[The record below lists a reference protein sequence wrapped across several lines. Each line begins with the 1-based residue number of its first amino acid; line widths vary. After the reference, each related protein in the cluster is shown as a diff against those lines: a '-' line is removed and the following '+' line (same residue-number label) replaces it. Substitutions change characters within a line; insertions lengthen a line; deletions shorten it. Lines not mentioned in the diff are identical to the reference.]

1 LLVRLE
7 LASTHNL
14 ASHNC
19 VLICAVNSADARI
32 DLQALVGD
40 TIMRMRFWLI
50 FILVTFVALSILGSS
65 CRAHAQQDES
75 GKPAEKAES
84 DRRADRN
91 AEAQESSSRDTKIDI
106 SPPKDDAKTHPN
118 SASAMEEVEGK
129 PPTDDV
135 QEFHPWNPL
144 KALKD
149 VEVGDFYFKRK
160 NYRAALDRY
169 KEALYYKQ
177 DDAVATFRAA
187 QCQEKLG
194 SVAEALANY
203 EAYLRILPDGPFAA
217 DAGKSIERLNGS
229 PGASPAKK
237 N

>member
-1 LLVRLE
+1 MSE
-7 LASTHNL
+7 AS
-14 ASHNC
+14 A
-19 VLICAVNSADARI
+19 
-32 DLQALVGD
+32 GD
-40 TIMRMRFWLI
+40 TMTSMRCRSWLRLMSLALG
-50 FILVTFVALSILGSS
+50 FLILFPSS
-65 CRAHAQQDES
+65 GLAQQSDS
-75 GKPAEKAES
+75 GKSSAKPAADS
-84 DRRADRN
+84 DRRADWE

-118 SASAMEEVEGK
+118 SSSALEEVEGK
-129 PPTDDV
+129 PSGDDV

-177 DDAVATFRAA
+177 NDAIATFRAA

-203 EAYLRILPDGPFAA
+203 QAYLRILPEGPFAS
-217 DAGKSIERLNGS
+217 DAQKSIERLSGS
-229 PGASPAKK
+229 PGAASAKK

>member
-1 LLVRLE
+1 MQF
-7 LASTHNL
+7 
-14 ASHNC
+14 
-19 VLICAVNSADARI
+19 NSAEARI
-32 DLQALVGD
+32 DRQALVGD
-40 TIMRMRFWLI
+40 TIMRMRLWLL
-50 FILVTFVALSILGSS
+50 FLLVTFLAFSLLGSP
-65 CRAHAQQDES
+65 CRAHAQQGD
-75 GKPAEKAES
+75 EKAES
-84 DRRADRN
+84 ERRADRN

-177 DDAVATFRAA
+177 NDAVATFRAA
-187 QCQEKLG
+187 ECQEKLG
-194 SVAEALANY
+194 LVSEALANY
-203 EAYLRILPDGPFAA
+203 ELYLRILPDGPFAA

-229 PGASPAKK
+229 PGASSAKK

>member
-1 LLVRLE
+1 M
-7 LASTHNL
+7 T
-14 ASHNC
+14 
-19 VLICAVNSADARI
+19 
-32 DLQALVGD
+32 
-40 TIMRMRFWLI
+40 MRFWLL
-50 FILVTFVALSILGSS
+50 FVLVTSLTISLLASPG
-65 CRAHAQQDES
+65 RAYVQQGES
-75 GKPAEKAES
+75 GKPAEKAEH
-84 DRRADRN
+84 DRRADRE

-118 SASAMEEVEGK
+118 SSSALEEVEGK
-129 PPTDDV
+129 PSADDV

-177 DDAVATFRAA
+177 NDAIATFRAA

-203 EAYLRILPDGPFAA
+203 EAYLRILPEGPFAS
-217 DAGKSIERLNGS
+217 DAQKSIERLSGS
-229 PGASPAKK
+229 PGAASAKK

>member
-1 LLVRLE
+1 M
-7 LASTHNL
+7 T
-14 ASHNC
+14 
-19 VLICAVNSADARI
+19 
-32 DLQALVGD
+32 
-40 TIMRMRFWLI
+40 MRFWLL
-50 FILVTFVALSILGSS
+50 FVLVTSLTISLLASPG
-65 CRAHAQQDES
+65 RAYVQQGES
-75 GKPAEKAES
+75 GKPAEKAEH
-84 DRRADRN
+84 DRRADRE
-91 AEAQESSSRDTKIDI
+91 AEAHESSSRDTKIDI

-118 SASAMEEVEGK
+118 SSSALEEVEGK
-129 PPTDDV
+129 PSADDV

-177 DDAVATFRAA
+177 NDAIATFRAA

-203 EAYLRILPDGPFAA
+203 EAYLRILPEGPFAS
-217 DAGKSIERLNGS
+217 DAQKSIERLSGS
-229 PGASPAKK
+229 PGAASAKK

>member
-1 LLVRLE
+1 M
-7 LASTHNL
+7 T
-14 ASHNC
+14 
-19 VLICAVNSADARI
+19 
-32 DLQALVGD
+32 
-40 TIMRMRFWLI
+40 MRFWLS
-50 FILVTFVALSILGSS
+50 FVLVTLLAVSLLGSP
-65 CRAHAQQDES
+65 CRAHAQQGD
-75 GKPAEKAES
+75 EKAES
-84 DRRADRN
+84 ERRADRN

-177 DDAVATFRAA
+177 NDAVATFRAA
-187 QCQEKLG
+187 ECQEKLG
-194 SVAEALANY
+194 LVSDALANY

-217 DAGKSIERLNGS
+217 DAEKSIERLNGS
-229 PGASPAKK
+229 PGGSSA
-237 N
+237 

>member
-1 LLVRLE
+1 MSE
-7 LASTHNL
+7 AS
-14 ASHNC
+14 A
-19 VLICAVNSADARI
+19 
-32 DLQALVGD
+32 GD
-40 TIMRMRFWLI
+40 TMTSMRCRSWLRLMSLALG
-50 FILVTFVALSILGSS
+50 FLILFPSS
-65 CRAHAQQDES
+65 GLAQQSDS
-75 GKPAEKAES
+75 GKSSAKPAADS
-84 DRRADRN
+84 DRRADRE
-91 AEAQESSSRDTKIDI
+91 AEAHESSSRDTKIDI

-118 SASAMEEVEGK
+118 SSSALEEVEGK
-129 PPTDDV
+129 PSADDV
-135 QEFHPWNPL
+135 QEFHPWNQL

-177 DDAVATFRAA
+177 NDAIATFRAA

-203 EAYLRILPDGPFAA
+203 QAYLRILPEGPFAS
-217 DAGKSIERLNGS
+217 DAQKSIERLSGS
-229 PGASPAKK
+229 PGAASAKK